1 MALEWPGLGQDA
13 NGRSCKRARRQVVDH
28 VMFLPLQSGP
38 HTVQDVYKRLVQT
51 NVVSLIEAHTKKRQ
65 KIHRLEAESRA
76 KRADVERKK
85 YTSLLAQ
92 VIVDADLPVVAL
104 IRTLDDPQQG
114 WVHLFGTRRCNTLKN
129 RYKSWRPFA
138 VWLELHF
145 GRKFPVQLKDII
157 DYIQHRVD
165 EGCGKTIP
173 ESFHTSLTLIEQ
185 LGRVPEGERL
195 SDEQLWLAHIKAW
208 TAELA
213 ADSPPVKPA
222 EMFTIAMLLSL
233 ELVVADV
240 SQRLFSRALAWV
252 VLVMIW
258 GSMRCDDVQST
269 LPHRTTLSNY
279 GLRMVL
285 GKSKTSGPDKIQKEV
300 SVHVYRTVSLTGE
313 DWLGIGYRLWDD
325 EPFNYRRDF
334 LVMEPTADWTSAKRK
349 FVTPSGL
356 SSLISKLLSD
366 LPVPRKQGDM
376 WVANTGGLL
385 LPDGL
390 ETHFTGHSP
399 RNFLTSVAA
408 AIGFHKDQRAYLGRW
423 AMGMVASEEYVRT
436 SRQVVFTIQKAVN
449 RSIVTGLDQEYFEDE
464 AVDSRLCKAA
474 EDSGAN
480 RNRIRKKHMVC
491 SSLSGKFCLGGTFP
505 TLEVLPD
512 DWFEIG
518 ENEEDELTLAAN
530 ILDQKTRDEATSKEQ
545 SKFFV
550 TTSRRT
556 AFRRLHLTGCFVKPS
571 NCTEVRML
579 DEVTNEDF
587 DSICRA
593 CKRKMLAENGKD
605 VNPESSSTASSS
617 STGSADDVAG

>member
-1 MALEWPGLGQDA
+1 M
-13 NGRSCKRARRQVVDH
+13 
-28 VMFLPLQSGP
+28 
-38 HTVQDVYKRLVQT
+38 
-51 NVVSLIEAHTKKRQ
+51 
-65 KIHRLEAESRA
+65 
-76 KRADVERKK
+76 
-85 YTSLLAQ
+85 
-92 VIVDADLPVVAL
+92 
-104 IRTLDDPQQG
+104 
-114 WVHLFGTRRCNTLKN
+114 
-129 RYKSWRPFA
+129 
-138 VWLELHF
+138 
-145 GRKFPVQLKDII
+145 
-157 DYIQHRVD
+157 
-165 EGCGKTIP
+165 
-173 ESFHTSLTLIEQ
+173 
-185 LGRVPEGERL
+185 
-195 SDEQLWLAHIKAW
+195 
-208 TAELA
+208 
-213 ADSPPVKPA
+213 
-222 EMFTIAMLLSL
+222 
-233 ELVVADV
+233 
-240 SQRLFSRALAWV
+240 
-252 VLVMIW
+252 
-258 GSMRCDDVQST
+258 
-269 LPHRTTLSNY
+269 
-279 GLRMVL
+279 
-285 GKSKTSGPDKIQKEV
+285 
-300 SVHVYRTVSLTGE
+300 
-313 DWLGIGYRLWDD
+313 
-325 EPFNYRRDF
+325 
-334 LVMEPTADWTSAKRK
+334 MEPTADWTSAKRK

-390 ETHFTGHSP
+390 ETHFAGHSP

-464 AVDSRLCKAA
+464 AVDRLCKAA

-550 TTSRRT
+550 IISRRT